1 LDPVRIVTDVTRDVA
16 RPHEE
21 TRPMEPNSSRHMP
34 FSPHRKVTAITL
46 STIGLLLL
54 ATAASGASPELH
66 VGGLLVP
73 TAAADPAV
81 EAEMAAPASSKVSSS
96 ALAQPWSMTTR
107 KGAEAIAAG
116 HGTFVAVGHRGDPP
130 QAAAWWSADGRAWEP
145 ARLTPASVGSGLTQ
159 VSATADGFVALGA
172 KSGRYG
178 AAKERVE
185 AWYSADGR
193 TWERENVK
201 KPAKSGYQ
209 AVASGLADGPAG
221 SLALGTFIGQDLAGQ
236 RLWRR
241 GGDGTWRPATLPV
254 VNNPVWDAVVS
265 YPRGYLLL
273 GQSGRGVAS
282 NWRSVDG
289 LTWKRVKD
297 TPRLFDVAV
306 GKRGTLVG
314 IGYKHIYRSPKGL
327 RAWEKAFTRPTSWRV
342 GGSNAF
348 SFVEWARSAFV
359 VPGNDFSGC
368 LPNTDECHTNPL
380 LVSAGGKAWSQ
391 AAGPDG
397 LPGADEATWI
407 TDVASLPG
415 ATAIL
420 GQHEG
425 RTVVWVVDE
434 ASLD

>member
-1 LDPVRIVTDVTRDVA
+1 
-16 RPHEE
+16 
-21 TRPMEPNSSRHMP
+21 MEPTSSSHKP
-34 FSPHRKVTAITL
+34 CSPHRTVAAISL
-46 STIGLLLL
+46 STIGLLML
-54 ATAASGASPELH
+54 AAGASGASPGLH

-73 TAAADPAV
+73 NAAAVPTV
-81 EAEMAAPASSKVSSS
+81 EAEMAAPASSEVSPS
-96 ALAQPWSMTTR
+96 ARAQPWSMTAR

-116 HGTFVAVGHRGDPP
+116 NGMFVAVGHRGDPP
-130 QAAAWWSADGRAWEP
+130 QAAAWWSADGRAWEL
-145 ARLTPASVGSGLTQ
+145 ARLTRASVGSGLTQ
-159 VSATADGFVALGA
+159 VSATDDGFVALGA

-185 AWYSADGR
+185 AWHSADGR
-193 TWERENVK
+193 TWERANVK

-221 SLALGTFIGQDLAGQ
+221 ALALGTFIGQDLAGQ

-241 GGDGTWRPATLPV
+241 GGDGTWRLATLPKV
-254 VNNPVWDAVVS
+254 SNPVWDAVVS

-306 GKRGTLVG
+306 GRRGTLVG
-314 IGYKHIYRSPKGL
+314 IGFKHIYRSPKGL
-327 RAWEKAFTRPTSWRV
+327 GAWKKVLTRPTSWRV

-348 SFVEWARSAFV
+348 SFVEWAGSEFV
-359 VPGNDFSGC
+359 VPGNDFRGC

-380 LVSAGGKAWSQ
+380 LVSADGKAWAQ

-407 TDVASLPG
+407 TDVASLDG
-415 ATAIL
+415 TTAIL

-434 ASLD
+434 ASLDD

>member
-1 LDPVRIVTDVTRDVA
+1 
-16 RPHEE
+16 
-21 TRPMEPNSSRHMP
+21 MEPTSSPHMP
-34 FSPHRKVTAITL
+34 FSRHRTLAAISL
-46 STIGLLLL
+46 SAIGLLML
-54 ATAASGASPELH
+54 ATGASGA
-66 VGGLLVP
+66 
-73 TAAADPAV
+73 TAAADPTV
-81 EAEMAAPASSKVSSS
+81 EPAMAAPASSKVSPS
-96 ALAQPWSMTTR
+96 ALARPWSMTAR

-116 HGTFVAVGHRGDPP
+116 NGLFVAVGHRGNPP

-145 ARLTPASVGSGLTQ
+145 ARLTRASVGSGLTQ
-159 VSATADGFVALGA
+159 VSATDDGFLALGVE
-172 KSGRYG
+172 SGLYG
-178 AAKERVE
+178 AAKERVQ

-193 TWERENVK
+193 TWARATVK
-201 KPAKSGYQ
+201 LPAKSGYQ
-209 AVASGLADGPAG
+209 AVASGLAAGPAG
-221 SLALGTFIGQDLAGQ
+221 SLALGTFVGQDIAGQ

-241 GGDGTWRPATLPV
+241 GSDGTWRPATLPRV
-254 VNNPVWDAVVS
+254 SNPVWDAVVS

-289 LTWKRVKD
+289 RTWKRVKD

-306 GKRGTLVG
+306 GDGGTLVG

-327 RAWEKAFTRPTSWRV
+327 RAWEKALTRPTSWRV

-348 SFVEWARSAFV
+348 SFVEWDGSEFV

-368 LPNTDECHTNPL
+368 VPNTDECHTNPL
-380 LVSAGGKAWSQ
+380 LVSVDGTAWSQ

-407 TDVASLPG
+407 TDIASLDG
-415 ATAIL
+415 TTAIL

-425 RTVVWVVDE
+425 QTVVWVVDG
-434 ASLD
+434 ASLDD